1 MKNLQT
7 FDEFVNENFLNEGAL
22 IGKHEKLL
30 KKQGWTY
37 SKVDGGT
44 LKELLELNGYTVISV
59 ASAPAKQ
66 VAGEESATETPASFT
81 VGVTDV
87 MFNATNAVFGRLLR
101 TAKGQVV
108 TLEYWQQKS
117 SIADGAK
124 PYFST
129 KN

>member
-1 MKNLQT
+1 MAINQNHPFEDLDGVKCAVVEKNVSPTRLS
-7 FDEFVNENFLNEGAL
+7 F
-22 IGKHEKLL
+22 
-30 KKQGWTY
+30 
-37 SKVDGGT
+37 

>member
-1 MKNLQT
+1 MAINQNHPFEDLDGVKCAVVEKN
-7 FDEFVNENFLNEGAL
+7 VSPNRMSFL
-22 IGKHEKLL
+22 
-30 KKQGWTY
+30 
-37 SKVDGGT
+37 KV
-44 LKELLELNGYTVISV
+44 LLESNGYTVITV
-59 ASAPAKQ
+59 ASAPLKQ
-66 VAGEESATETPASFT
+66 MATDETATEPPASLT

-108 TLEYWQQKS
+108 TLDYWQQKS
-117 SIADGAK
+117 SIADDAT